1 MWPIYLLKLYNFK
14 LLQLQ
19 SLDLVW
25 YPNINLIFF
34 FSFFIGWGK
43 TLQSEFLIFISDL
56 LLFLIYHYF
65 LIYIPF
71 EAI

>member
-1 MWPIYLLKLYNFK
+1 MWPTYLLKLYNFK
-14 LLQLQ
+14 LLHLQ

-34 FSFFIGWGK
+34 FSFFINWGK

-56 LLFLIYHYF
+56 LLFLIYYYF
-65 LIYIPF
+65 LIYTPF
-71 EAI
+71 KAI